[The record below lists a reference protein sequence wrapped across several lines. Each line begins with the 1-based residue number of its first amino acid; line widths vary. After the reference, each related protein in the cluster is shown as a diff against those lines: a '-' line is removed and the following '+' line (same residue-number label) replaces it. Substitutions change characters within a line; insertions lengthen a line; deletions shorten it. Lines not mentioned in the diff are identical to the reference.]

1 MSFDLKKVK
10 RRSAEI
16 EAADVL
22 RDAIVSGAIALGTRL
37 TEVNVASQLG
47 VSRTTVRTVFHQLVQ
62 EGLVVQV
69 PYVGW
74 SVMTL
79 SADDAWE
86 LYTLRSS
93 LEALAAKLVAR
104 SVRVPETREAVRKE
118 LTARFEELASSCRS
132 GSSES
137 IAIADMHLHRAIVDL
152 SGHGRLAVQYD
163 QIQHQIQ
170 IYIRSSDALVS
181 EPSHI
186 IAQHEPMI
194 ERIVAGDEEGAVEA
208 AVTHNESEG
217 AVLVE
222 VLRERESTA
231 ATVP

>member
-1 MSFDLKKVK
+1 MSFALNKVK

-22 RDAIVSGAIALGTRL
+22 RAAIVSGQIALGTRL
-37 TEVNVASQLG
+37 TEINVASQLG

-62 EGLVVQV
+62 EGLVVQI

-86 LYTLRSS
+86 LYTLRAS
-93 LEALAAKLVAR
+93 LEALAARLVAR
-104 SVRVPETREAVRKE
+104 SVGAPETREAVRKE
-118 LTARFEELASSCRS
+118 LSARFEELASACRS
-132 GSSES
+132 GSRD
-137 IAIADMHLHRAIVDL
+137 AVAVADMRLHRAIVDL
-152 SGHGRLAVQYD
+152 SGHRLLATQYD

-181 EPSHI
+181 EPEQI

-194 ERIVAGDEEGAVEA
+194 DRIIAGDEEGAVEA

-217 AVLVE
+217 AILVK
-222 VLRERESTA
+222 VLRDTESA
-231 ATVP
+231 ATTVS